1 MFNLSHKAKQYLL
14 VALKLLILAVT
25 FWYIYDKVNAND
37 TLDWKTFIDHVRYT
51 DHLWTSLFICMAFAI
66 MNWIFEIAKWK
77 TLVSSILPISFKT
90 AIKQSLVALTV
101 SLATPNRI
109 GDYGAKAYFF
119 ESTMRKKVL
128 LLNLFSNGAQMATT
142 VLFGLVGVSI
152 FIVQYDIQI
161 SLLNVILLIIVVI
174 GFLFLGYLL
183 RERQLLLKGFTLLNV
198 WHYFKNLSTSVKIK
212 TVLFSVLR
220 YVIFST
226 LFLMLLTIFEA
237 EITFQEAA
245 PLIFGMYFLVSIIP
259 TVFIFDVVVRGGVAV
274 WLFSYAG
281 VNELTVLSAVL
292 AMWLLNFI
300 VPALLGSVL
309 MFTYKPVRS

>member
-1 MFNLSHKAKQYLL
+1 
-14 VALKLLILAVT
+14 
-25 FWYIYDKVNAND
+25 
-37 TLDWKTFIDHVRYT
+37 
-51 DHLWTSLFICMAFAI
+51 
-66 MNWIFEIAKWK
+66 
-77 TLVSSILPISFKT
+77 
-90 AIKQSLVALTV
+90 
-101 SLATPNRI
+101 
-109 GDYGAKAYFF
+109 
-119 ESTMRKKVL
+119 
-128 LLNLFSNGAQMATT
+128 
-142 VLFGLVGVSI
+142 
-152 FIVQYDIQI
+152 
-161 SLLNVILLIIVVI
+161 
-174 GFLFLGYLL
+174 
-183 RERQLLLKGFTLLNV
+183 LNV

>member
-1 MFNLSHKAKQYLL
+1 MFDLSHKAKQYLL

-25 FWYIYDKVNAND
+25 FWYIYDKINAND
-37 TLDWKTFIDHVRYT
+37 TLEWKTFIDHVRYT

-66 MNWIFEIAKWK
+66 VNWIFEIAKWK

-90 AIKQSLVALTV
+90 ATKQSLVALTV

-119 ESTMRKKVL
+119 ESAMRKKVL

-152 FIVQYDIQI
+152 FIVQYEIQI
-161 SLLNVILLIIVVI
+161 SLLNIILLALVVV
-174 GFLFLGYLL
+174 GLLFLGYLL

-198 WHYFKNLSTSVKIK
+198 WHYFKNLSTSVKIR

-220 YVIFST
+220 YVIFSM
-226 LFLMLLTIFEA
+226 LFLILLTIFDA
-237 EITFQEAA
+237 EITFKEAA